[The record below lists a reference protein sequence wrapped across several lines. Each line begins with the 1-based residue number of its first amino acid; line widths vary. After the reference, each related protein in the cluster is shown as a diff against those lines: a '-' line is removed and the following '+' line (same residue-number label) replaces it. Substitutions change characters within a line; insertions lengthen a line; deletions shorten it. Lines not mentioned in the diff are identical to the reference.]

1 VGNLLLVEDDQSLG
15 ATLKERLE
23 KEGHTVTWANSI
35 ESAQKSFSQS
45 VFDLLVLDIGLGDGS
60 GLDFARSIRISSQ
73 VPFLFLTAMNSA
85 EYRLEG
91 YELGAED
98 FIPKP
103 FHLKELLLRVNKVL
117 GRKGISNRI
126 TTGNI
131 TIDLEKLSISFADGS
146 SEFPQAKDFKV
157 LKLLIE
163 SAPTVVSRDEI
174 LQQIWKN
181 DSLSTART
189 VDNSI
194 VRLRQLLSRSGVE
207 LIRSV
212 RGVGYQWV
220 AKT

>member
-1 VGNLLLVEDDQSLG
+1 MGNLMLVEDDQPLG

-23 KEGHTVTWANSI
+23 KEGHVVTWAISI
-35 ESAQKSFSQS
+35 DEAQKAIANNI
-45 VFDLLVLDIGLGDGS
+45 FDLLILDIGLPDGS
-60 GLDFARSIRISSQ
+60 GLDFATSIRAVSP

-117 GRKGISNRI
+117 GRKGINNKII
-126 TTGNI
+126 TSHI
-131 TIDLEKLSISFADGS
+131 TIDLEQLSITFSDGRC
-146 SEFPQAKDFKV
+146 EFPQTKDFKV
-157 LKLLIE
+157 LTLLIE
-163 SAPTVVSRDEI
+163 SSPAVVSREEI

-194 VRLRQLLSRSGVE
+194 VRLRQLLRRGE
-207 LIRSV
+207 ADLIRSV

-220 AKT
+220 TKS